1 MKTVKKLNG
10 SDLLEILILAKDL
23 IYKHKDDINQLNVF
37 PVPDGDTGTNMYLTL
52 ESALK
57 NIEELKQKNINQV
70 SRYIAQNAV
79 LGGRGNS
86 GVILSQILQG
96 LSAGLDNIEQCD
108 VNEFGASLE
117 SAVKAS
123 YKSVSN
129 PVEGTM
135 LTIIKAFSDSWNQSK
150 LKTDSFTSII
160 PKVCDKTREV
170 LLDTPNMLNILKEA
184 GVVDAGGQGL
194 IVIFEAMKSYIC
206 KQEADIEKI
215 MNKPNS
221 DEISLRTYFDEHSD
235 DEWGYCVQLVING
248 EDISHEV
255 VKDEVNKTGGSTVIT
270 GIDNYVKVH
279 THSEDPG
286 SILSSCINFG
296 ELMEINIENMD
307 KQFEEFAKKPEK
319 PANPINENQISSII
333 AISNGKGFDELFFNI
348 GADEIVSCGN
358 TINPSVEEII
368 EAINKCNTDDVI
380 VLSNDKNAI
389 MACNAA
395 AEKSKKNVSVIKTQS
410 VAQGLTSMIVFN
422 NEVDTQSNLKNMQEY
437 IKDIVFA
444 SISTS
449 SRSGNMDGTNYQ
461 KGDYISIFDG
471 KILISESDILDSFN
485 KTIKYMNPTE
495 DSYLTIYWGKISDS
509 DMIEQKLITQ
519 YENIEIEFQNG
530 GQQNFIASLVLE

>member
-1 MKTVKKLNG
+1 MKSVKKLTG

-23 IYKHKDDINQLNVF
+23 IYKHKEDINQLNVF

-57 NIEELKQKNINQV
+57 NIDELKQKNINYV

-96 LSAGLDNIEQCD
+96 LSAGLDKIEQCD

-150 LKTDSFTSII
+150 SKTDSFSSII

-286 SILSSCINFG
+286 SILSTCINFG

-319 PANPINENQISSII
+319 PATPVNENQISSII
-333 AISNGKGFDELFFNI
+333 AISNGKGFDELFVNI

-358 TINPSVEEII
+358 TINPSVEEIL
-368 EAINKCNTDDVI
+368 EAITKCNTDDVI

-389 MACNAA
+389 MACNSA
-395 AEKSKKNVSVIKTQS
+395 AEKSKKNVRVIKTQS
-410 VAQGLTSMIVFN
+410 VSQGLTSMIVFN
-422 NEVDTQSNLKNMQEY
+422 NERDIQSNLKNMKEY
-437 IKDIVFA
+437 INDIVFA

-449 SRSGNMDGTNYQ
+449 SRSGNMDETNYQ

-471 KILISESDILDSFN
+471 KILISEPDLLESFN

-495 DSYLTIYWGKISDS
+495 DSYLTIYWGEIFDS
-509 DMIEQKLITQ
+509 DVIEQKLITL

-530 GQQNFIASLVLE
+530 GQQNFIACLVLE

>member
-1 MKTVKKLNG
+1 MCIRD
-10 SDLLEILILAKDL
+10 S
-23 IYKHKDDINQLNVF
+23 
-37 PVPDGDTGTNMYLTL
+37 
-52 ESALK
+52 
-57 NIEELKQKNINQV
+57 
-70 SRYIAQNAV
+70 
-79 LGGRGNS
+79 NS

-96 LSAGLDNIEQCD
+96 LSLGLDKIEQCD

-150 LKTDSFTSII
+150 SKTDSFSSII

-307 KQFEEFAKKPEK
+307 KQFEEFANDSE
-319 PANPINENQISSII
+319 IELNENQKCSII
-333 AISNGKGFDELFFNI
+333 AISNGNGFNNLFINL
-348 GADEIVSCGN
+348 GVDKIVKCEK
-358 TINPSVEEII
+358 TLNPSVSEIL
-368 EAINKCNTDDVI
+368 EAIDHCKTNDVI
-380 VLSNDKNAI
+380 VLPNDKNAI
-389 MACNAA
+389 MASDLAA
-395 AEKSKKNVSVIKTQS
+395 QESAKNVSIINTKSIPEGLASMMSYNNELDIDTNISNLENYTIDMNFGSISRASRTGIMNNTKYKEGEYIVVIKDKILFAESTLIESISKTISHMNPDSESLITLYWGDHNKQQINEIES
-410 VAQGLTSMIVFN
+410 KLIQQFN
-422 NEVDTQSNLKNMQEY
+422 FIDLEFQYGGQSN
-437 IKDIVFA
+437 
-444 SISTS
+444 
-449 SRSGNMDGTNYQ
+449 
-461 KGDYISIFDG
+461 
-471 KILISESDILDSFN
+471 
-485 KTIKYMNPTE
+485 
-495 DSYLTIYWGKISDS
+495 
-509 DMIEQKLITQ
+509 IEAWVV
-519 YENIEIEFQNG
+519 IE
-530 GQQNFIASLVLE
+530 